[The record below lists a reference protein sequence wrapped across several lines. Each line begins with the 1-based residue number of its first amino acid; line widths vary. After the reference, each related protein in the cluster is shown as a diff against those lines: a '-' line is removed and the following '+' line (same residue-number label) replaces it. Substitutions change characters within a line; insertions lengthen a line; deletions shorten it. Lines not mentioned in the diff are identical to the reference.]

1 MPDGGPVCL
10 GHKCRN
16 KFADGCKWPNI
27 HYPLQN
33 TNMMILGI
41 PRIFTL
47 TCLVTSSLSYKK
59 CFANQVEFC
68 TRFAKVAI
76 WICQSYYLYLK
87 NGTCIFRPLPSQL
100 LFRNI
105 LKILEILDFFEIF
118 GMLWW
123 RLLKVAIRGAITF
136 QATGNPTVWAP
147 LEHLQSF
154 YRDIDIQ
161 STDIIIACPHFYK
174 VCKQCPFLIFG
185 VSDWFNFHLLRTF
198 FYKKS

>member
-1 MPDGGPVCL
+1 MYGESRSINISVLQIQQILVLIRGDRMPDGGPVCL

-68 TRFAKVAI
+68 TRFAKVAT
-76 WICQSYYLYLK
+76 WTCQSYYLYL
-87 NGTCIFRPLPSQL
+87 
-100 LFRNI
+100 
-105 LKILEILDFFEIF
+105 
-118 GMLWW
+118 
-123 RLLKVAIRGAITF
+123 
-136 QATGNPTVWAP
+136 
-147 LEHLQSF
+147 
-154 YRDIDIQ
+154 
-161 STDIIIACPHFYK
+161 
-174 VCKQCPFLIFG
+174 
-185 VSDWFNFHLLRTF
+185 
-198 FYKKS
+198 